1 MSDLC
6 LAIIIPCYNEEAVL
20 PEMSKRI
27 GALLSR
33 MIGQGLVG
41 SRSYALLVDDG
52 SRDNT
57 WSQIEAL
64 HTESPLFR
72 GLKLS
77 RNFGHQN
84 AVLAGLHYADD
95 ADILISIDADL
106 QDDPNAIL
114 QMVDKFKQGYDVVY
128 GVRDDRSSD
137 TWFKRRTALGFYRFL
152 SIMGVESV
160 YNHADYR
167 LISRRVM
174 DAFKDFTET
183 NLYLRGMIPM
193 VGFKPASVYYKR
205 EERYAGSSKYNVR
218 KMLSFAWNGI
228 SSLSIRPLH
237 FVTFCGFFVFILS
250 ILLTIYALV
259 AYICFQTTPGW
270 ASTVIPIY
278 FLGGIQ
284 LLCIGL
290 IGEYV
295 AKIYKE
301 VKRRPRFIVESD
313 LR

>member
-1 MSDLC
+1 
-6 LAIIIPCYNEEAVL
+6 
-20 PEMSKRI
+20 MSKRI
-27 GALLSR
+27 GALLSG

-114 QMVDKFKQGYDVVY
+114 QMVDKYKQGYDVVY

-205 EERYAGSSKYNVR
+205 EERYAGSSKYNLR

>member
-27 GALLSR
+27 GALLSG

-114 QMVDKFKQGYDVVY
+114 QMVDKYKQGYDVVY

-205 EERYAGSSKYNVR
+205 EERYAGSSKYNLR